1 MRDFL
6 CWLDICG
13 LGFPLDLVGELFRAL
28 NELQIGC
35 QPKNRGENGCFPQ
48 NGGFIS
54 WKTLLCKH
62 GMIWGFSHYFW
73 KHPNPRNHGVK
84 YGLFFFWGG
93 GGGPVNKIIQV

>member
-35 QPKNRGENGCFPQ
+35 QPKNRGKTDVFPKWRVYFMENP
-48 NGGFIS
+48 I
-54 WKTLLCKH
+54 KH

-84 YGLFFFWGG
+84 YGLFFFFGG